1 MTTFGIIV
9 VFILIVLITRIVEY
23 LIFIKRVSKICSDY
37 DWKYIDDHGYP
48 VIDVLEDEH
57 YYLKCEWSAYNFL
70 FMKGPSPL
78 EMIFGFKRLTIESQY
93 NENSVEKLKKYE
105 VI

>member
-1 MTTFGIIV
+1 MTLLGITV
-9 VFILIVLITRIVEY
+9 VFILTVLITRIVEY

-37 DWKYIDDHGYP
+37 DWKYIDEHGYP

-57 YYLKCEWSAYNFL
+57 YYLKCKWSAYNFM
-70 FMKGPSPL
+70 FMDGPSPAQ
-78 EMIFGFKRLTIESQY
+78 MIFSFKRLTIESQY
-93 NENSVEKLKKYE
+93 NKDSINKLKKYE